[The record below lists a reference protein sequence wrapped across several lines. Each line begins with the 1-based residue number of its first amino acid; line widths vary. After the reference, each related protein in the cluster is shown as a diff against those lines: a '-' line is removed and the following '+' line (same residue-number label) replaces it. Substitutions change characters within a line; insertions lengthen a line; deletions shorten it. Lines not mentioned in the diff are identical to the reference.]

1 MSEPEPGRNIEA
13 EHGVNGVSSPETH
26 FSQDVIFCQVILKLH
41 SKGRA
46 KIIHSAE
53 SYIFKFTY
61 LF

>member
-1 MSEPEPGRNIEA
+1 M
-13 EHGVNGVSSPETH
+13 GVNGVSSPETH

-53 SYIFKFTY
+53 NYIFKFTY

>member
-1 MSEPEPGRNIEA
+1 
-13 EHGVNGVSSPETH
+13 
-26 FSQDVIFCQVILKLH
+26 LH

-53 SYIFKFTY
+53 NCIFKFTY